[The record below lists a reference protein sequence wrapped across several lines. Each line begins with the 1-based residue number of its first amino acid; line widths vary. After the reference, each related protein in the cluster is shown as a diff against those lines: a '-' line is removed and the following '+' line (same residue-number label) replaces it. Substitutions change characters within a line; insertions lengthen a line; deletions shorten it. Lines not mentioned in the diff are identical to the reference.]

1 MNELETRVVRFHAEP
16 GFFAGEKSP
25 LQARESTGDAGY
37 YTSGCADYLSDAGY
51 YTSDHAGYYTS
62 DHAGYYT
69 SFGTGYYNIIRC

>member
-37 YTSGCADYLSDAGY
+37 LSGADY
-51 YTSDHAGYYTS
+51 YTSANAD
-62 DHAGYYT
+62 
-69 SFGTGYYNIIRC
+69 SFSPHIRFQSNNDGL